1 MREEWVYAFVSS
13 ATQGG
18 SQRNSHSADARG
30 SLGSENRITRAT
42 GRSGNPALPGLL
54 IGLVGRTSGPKELTH
69 E

>member
-18 SQRNSHSADARG
+18 SQRNSHSADVRS
-30 SLGSENRITRAT
+30 SLGSENRITRDGAQL
-42 GRSGNPALPGLL
+42 NPVRPGLL
-54 IGLVGRTSGPKELTH
+54 TGLQGRASGPKELTH

>member
-18 SQRNSHSADARG
+18 SQQTSHSADARS

-42 GRSGNPALPGLL
+42 ERSGPGVAGLL
-54 IGLVGRTSGPKELTH
+54 IGLRGRASGPKELTH